1 MDNREYVKALKQY
14 SMSLNVKETAE
25 IMRVSTKL
33 VYRMIREG
41 VLLSV
46 RIGREIRIPKTE
58 LIAYIRGNR

>member
-1 MDNREYVKALKQY
+1 
-14 SMSLNVKETAE
+14 MSLNVKEAAE
-25 IMRVSTKL
+25 IMRLSTKL

>member
-14 SMSLNVKETAE
+14 SMSLNVKEAAE